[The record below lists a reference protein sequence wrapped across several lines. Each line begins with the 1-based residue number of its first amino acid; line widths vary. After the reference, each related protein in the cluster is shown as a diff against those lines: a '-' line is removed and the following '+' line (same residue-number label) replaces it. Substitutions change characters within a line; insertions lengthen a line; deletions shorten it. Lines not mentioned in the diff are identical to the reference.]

1 MKQRFYN
8 LKKAINLMPINAGY
22 EYANAE
28 EKYYNASTDEER
40 LVALQEMLRTA
51 PAHKSSE
58 KFRGDIRAKIK
69 KLKQVLQKS
78 KKSKTGSK
86 KGIKKTDMQAVLI
99 GLTNSGKSSVL
110 KSITNTDP
118 KIASYGFT
126 TTEPEV
132 GSMNFQ
138 GCNIQIIDL
147 PPIAS
152 ENFDQGIVN
161 NADTLLIVVEKIHEI
176 DQVLSSIKNKNAKK
190 IIVFNKLD
198 LYDENTKR
206 KISETLKS
214 KKYNFVLISNYT
226 KEGIQELKDKIFK
239 SFDIIRIYT
248 RQPGKKED
256 EVPVI
261 MPPDSTLGQVAEK
274 ILHGYSKKVKYAKV
288 WGPSAKFLGQQ
299 IGLKHIVKDRDII
312 EFYTE

>member
-1 MKQRFYN
+1 
-8 LKKAINLMPINAGY
+8 MPINAGY
-22 EYANAE
+22 EYAEAE
-28 EKYYNASTDEER
+28 KKYAEAGTDEER
-40 LVALQEMLRTA
+40 LIALEGMLRTA

-69 KLKQVLQKS
+69 KLKVSIIKA
-78 KKSKTGSK
+78 KKSGKSTK
-86 KGIKKTDMQAVLI
+86 KGIKKADLQAVII

-110 KSITNTDP
+110 KSLTNADP

-132 GSMNFQ
+132 GTMNYQ
-138 GCNIQIIDL
+138 GCNIQLIDL

-152 ENFDQGIVN
+152 EYFDNGILN
-161 NADTLLIVVEKIHEI
+161 NTDTILIVIEKIHEI
-176 DQVLSSIKNKNAKK
+176 EDIQKTIKNKNAKK
-190 IIVFNKLD
+190 IIVFNKID
-198 LYDENTKR
+198 LYDDNTKR
-206 KISETLKS
+206 KIYETLKT
-214 KKYNFVLISNYT
+214 KKHNFVLVSTFT
-226 KEGIQELKDKIFK
+226 KEGLEELKEKIFK

-248 RQPGKKED
+248 RQPGRKED

-261 MPPDSTLGQVAEK
+261 MKPDSTLGEVAEK

-299 IGLKHIVKDRDII
+299 IGLKHIVKDKDTI

>member
-1 MKQRFYN
+1 
-8 LKKAINLMPINAGY
+8 MPINAGY

-28 EKYYNASTDEER
+28 EKYFNAGTDEER

-51 PAHKSSE
+51 PSHKGSE
-58 KFRGDIRAKIK
+58 RFRGDIRLKIK
-69 KLKQVLQKS
+69 KLKESIIKS
-78 KKSKTGSK
+78 KKSGKSNK
-86 KGIKKTDMQAVLI
+86 KGIKKSDMQAVLI

-110 KSITNTDP
+110 KSITNADP

-126 TTEPEV
+126 TKEPEV
-132 GSMNFQ
+132 GTLTYN
-138 GCNIQIIDL
+138 GCNIQIIDT

-152 ENFDQGIVN
+152 VDFDQGIVN
-161 NADTLLIVVEKIHEI
+161 NADTLLLVVEKIHEI
-176 DQVLSSIKNKNAKK
+176 ELILGSLKNKNSKK
-190 IIVFNKLD
+190 IIIFNKID

-206 KISETLKS
+206 KISETLKT
-214 KKYNFVLISNYT
+214 KKYNFILVSTYT
-226 KEGIQELKDKIFK
+226 KTGLDELKEKIFK
-239 SFDIIRIYT
+239 SFNIIRVYT

-256 EVPVI
+256 SVPVI
-261 MPPDSTLGQVAEK
+261 MPPNSTLGQVAEK

-299 IGLKHIVKDRDII
+299 IGLKHVVKDRDTI